1 MSVADILMI
10 VIMSGIGL
18 SVVYLVAEFSRWRK
32 QEAAERSKAAD
43 FRVLQD
49 RRVSRPERAVFE
61 SRVVAGEAG
70 AIPEAASA
78 DDITNENGIRRGSRT
93 KAA

>member
-18 SVVYLVAEFSRWRK
+18 SVVYLVAEFTRWRK
-32 QEAAERSKAAD
+32 QEAAERRKAAD

-49 RRVSRPERAVFE
+49 GRLSRRERDVFE
-61 SRVVAGEAG
+61 SRAVAREAG
-70 AIPEAASA
+70 AIAQAASA
-78 DDITNENGIRRGSRT
+78 DDITYENGIR
-93 KAA
+93 